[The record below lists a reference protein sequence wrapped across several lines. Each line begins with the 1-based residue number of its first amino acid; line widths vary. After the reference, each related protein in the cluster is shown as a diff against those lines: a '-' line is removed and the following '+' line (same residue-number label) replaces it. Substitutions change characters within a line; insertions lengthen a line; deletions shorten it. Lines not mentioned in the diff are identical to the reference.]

1 MNNYLEDNVVGAFI
15 MSDYAKT
22 KLPSVNP
29 NWFTDFNKRV
39 VVIMQQLYLDA
50 KPIAMHTLFPFFKD
64 KAFEL
69 SQLTS
74 KFYSDATIEY
84 DLLQMEVI
92 YKRKKIV
99 EEIQNLDLD
108 CELHEIQNKLEII
121 NQESRVSLKN
131 QVKPMSKVVAGVLD
145 ELQKRIERGTTLEGI
160 PTGWRYLDKYIG
172 GWNKGNLVVVGAR
185 PGMGKTALGLNFCIE
200 GCKFAKYVFV
210 SIEMS
215 DEELAKRQ
223 ISYFSKIENYKI
235 RNATMSLKDVEN
247 ISTQLYNQEYDY
259 DVIDSKDNN
268 VFNIVSMLKLQKAK
282 KGLDVVIIDYLQ
294 KMDAGERDTRKNVS
308 VISTT
313 LKNFARESGITVI
326 ALAQLNRD
334 GKDDR
339 PQLTDLKESG
349 QIEQDADVVLFP
361 FRPSYYLDVKPDIE
375 DDAELIIAKNRHGQ
389 CTDIPVVFEGKY
401 TKYTERI

>member
-1 MNNYLEDNVVGAFI
+1 

-22 KLPSVNP
+22 KLPSVTP
-29 NWFTDFNKRV
+29 TWFSDFNKRV

-84 DLLQMEVI
+84 DLLQMEVM

-99 EEIQNLDLD
+99 EDIRNLDLD
-108 CELHEIQNKLEII
+108 CDLHELQNKLEII

-223 ISYFSKIENYKI
+223 ISYFSKLENYKI

-268 VFNIVSMLKLQKAK
+268 VFKIVSMLKLQKAK

>member
-1 MNNYLEDNVVGAFI
+1 